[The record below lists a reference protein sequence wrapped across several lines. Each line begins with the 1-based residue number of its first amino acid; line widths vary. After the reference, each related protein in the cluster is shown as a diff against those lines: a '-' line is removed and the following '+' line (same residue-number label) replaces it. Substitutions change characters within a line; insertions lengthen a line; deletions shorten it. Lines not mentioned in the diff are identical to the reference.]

1 MYNKNDTSRAYVLLF
16 IAGIMCLLC
25 VLKLFQLQ
33 IIEGKRY
40 REEAEQ
46 KKYLTMTVE
55 APRGEILDRYGNVLV
70 GNRTC
75 FSVQI
80 KPSGLSSDERAD
92 VIARVIRLIDKEG
105 GTVRDSLPITKE
117 APFSFTMTGKG
128 AKKRLKEWKAEY
140 GIDPNA
146 TAQEA
151 ILFLADKYDVKPG
164 LSLDLKRKTVG
175 VIYEIRLRG
184 YSEENPYTIA
194 SDVSMNTVAI
204 VKENNWEY
212 PSIVVAQ
219 EQIRYYPNQ
228 ELAAHI
234 LGNVGLIYQEEY
246 EKLKDEGY
254 SMDAIIG
261 KQGIEYTY
269 ESDLRGF
276 DGMRSVARMSGEGE
290 QIVESREP
298 IPGNEVLLTLDVE
311 VQSVMEKTLK
321 ATIESAQQSGYID
334 CNAGSAV
341 CLDVNSGE
349 ILAITSYPGFNPAEY
364 NAKYE
369 EFLNNPAN
377 PLWNRAL
384 AGTYSPGS
392 TFKPL
397 TAIAALEEDK
407 IEADDLIEDKGKYT
421 YYKDYQPSCL
431 EWRNTGEGHGYVNTA
446 LALQDSC
453 NYYFFE
459 VGRRLGI
466 DSLADYA
473 KRFGLGQIT
482 GIEIG
487 GEAEG
492 LVASREA
499 REANDGIWYAGDT
512 LQAAIGQ
519 SDNLFTPIQM
529 ANYTAT
535 IANGGT
541 RYRPHLL
548 KAVKKTG
555 TGEILRQTSIEVVD
569 KIDIS
574 DENLNAV
581 KNGMKKVTEEGTA
594 KSVFKD
600 FEIAVGGKT
609 GTAEVLNGS
618 SNGIFIAFA
627 PFDKPEIAI
636 AIVLDHGGHGSTAA
650 PIARAVFETYFE
662 NQKVSDTYEPHMLL
676 Q

>member
-1 MYNKNDTSRAYVLLF
+1 MYNKNDSNRAYALLF

-33 IIEGKRY
+33 IIEGKEY
-40 REEAEQ
+40 REIAEQ

-70 GNRTC
+70 GNRTG

-80 KPSGLSSDERAD
+80 KPSNLSASERAD
-92 VIARVIRLIDKEG
+92 MLAKLILMLEKQGD
-105 GTVRDSLPITKE
+105 TVRDSLPITTK
-117 APFSFTMTGKG
+117 APFKFTMTGDD
-128 AKKRLKEWKAEY
+128 AKKRLVNWKKENGMDTK
-140 GIDPNA
+140 A
-146 TAQEA
+146 TAEDA
-151 ILFLADKYDVKPG
+151 ILYLANKYEVDEDLP
-164 LSLDLKRKTVG
+164 LELKRKTVG
-175 VIYEIRLRG
+175 VIYEIKLRG

-194 SDVSMNTVAI
+194 SDVSMNAVAI

-212 PSIVVAQ
+212 PSVTIDQ
-219 EQIRYYPNQ
+219 EQIRYYPNGNM
-228 ELAAHI
+228 AAHI
-234 LGNVGLIYQEEY
+234 LGNVGLIYKEEY
-246 EKLKDEGY
+246 DKLKDKGY
-254 SMDAIIG
+254 AMDAMIG
-261 KQGIEYTY
+261 KQGVEYTY
-269 ESDLRGF
+269 ESDLRGY
-276 DGMRSVARMSGEGE
+276 DGMRSIARMSGEGE
-290 QIVESREP
+290 QIVDSKDP
-298 IPGNEVLLTLDVE
+298 VPGNQVLLTLDME
-311 VQSVMEKTLK
+311 VQGVMESMLEKTVK
-321 ATIESAQQSGYID
+321 SIQQTGYID
-334 CNAGSAV
+334 CDAGSAV
-341 CLDVNSGE
+341 CIDVNSGE
-349 ILAITSYPGFNPAEY
+349 ILAITSYPSFDPAEY

-369 EFLNNPAN
+369 TFLENPAN

-397 TAIAALEEDK
+397 TAIAALEEGK
-407 IEADDLIEDKGKYT
+407 ITPEELIEDKGKYT

-431 EWRNTGEGHGYVNTA
+431 EWRNTGEGHGLVNTA

-459 VGRRLGI
+459 VGRRTGI
-466 DSLADYA
+466 DKIAQYA
-473 KRFGLGQIT
+473 SRFGLGQVA

-487 GEAEG
+487 GEAQG
-492 LVASREA
+492 VVASREE
-499 REANDGIWYAGDT
+499 REAAGAYWYDGDT

-519 SDNLFTPIQM
+519 SDNLFTPIQL

-548 KAVKKTG
+548 KSVKETESGKV
-555 TGEILRQTSIEVVD
+555 LRQTPIEKVD

-574 DENLNAV
+574 GETLNAV

-594 KSVFKD
+594 KTAFEG

-609 GTAEVLNGS
+609 GTAEVPNGS
-618 SNGIFIAFA
+618 SNGIFVAFA

-636 AIVLDHGGHGSTAA
+636 AIVIEHGGHGSAAA

-662 NQKVSDTYEPHMLL
+662 NQKVSDMYEPHILL

>member
-321 ATIESAQQSGYID
+321 ATIESAQQSGYTD

-594 KSVFKD
+594 KSAFKD

-618 SNGIFIAFA
+618 SNGVFIAFA

>member
-321 ATIESAQQSGYID
+321 ATIESAQQSGYTD

-548 KAVKKTG
+548 KVVKKTG

-594 KSVFKD
+594 KSAFKD

>member
-1 MYNKNDTSRAYVLLF
+1 MYNKNDSARARALLF

-33 IIEGKRY
+33 IIEGKEY
-40 REEAEQ
+40 REIAEQ

-70 GNRTC
+70 GNRTG

-80 KPSGLSSDERAD
+80 KPSDLSAPERAD
-92 VIARVIRLIDKEG
+92 MISRLISMLESQGD
-105 GTVRDSLPITKE
+105 TVRDSLPITTK
-117 APFSFTMTGKG
+117 APFSFTMTGKD
-128 AKKRLKEWKAEY
+128 AKKRLSEWKKEY
-140 GIDPNA
+140 GVDAKASA
-146 TAQEA
+146 TET
-151 ILFLADKYDVKPG
+151 ILFLADKYEVDKN
-164 LSLDLKRKTVG
+164 LSLELKRKTVG
-175 VIYEIRLRG
+175 VIYEIKLRG

-194 SDVSMNTVAI
+194 SDVSMNAVAI
-204 VKENNWEY
+204 VKENSWDY
-212 PSIVVAQ
+212 PSVSIDQ
-219 EQIRYYPNQ
+219 EQIRYYPNGNM
-228 ELAAHI
+228 AAHI
-234 LGNVGLIYQEEY
+234 LGNVGLIYKEEY
-246 EKLKDEGY
+246 DKLKDKGY
-254 SMDAIIG
+254 AMDAMIG

-269 ESDLRGF
+269 ESDLRGY

-290 QIVESREP
+290 QIVDSKDP
-298 IPGNEVLLTLDVE
+298 VPGNQVLLTLDME
-311 VQSVMEKTLK
+311 VQGVMEEMIDKTVK
-321 ATIESAQQSGYID
+321 SVQESGYFD

-341 CLDVNSGE
+341 CIDVNSGE
-349 ILAITSYPGFNPAEY
+349 ILAIASYPSFDPAEY

-369 EFLNNPAN
+369 SFLENPAN

-397 TAIAALEEDK
+397 TAIAALEEGK
-407 IEADDLIEDKGKYT
+407 INANDLIEDKGRYT

-431 EWRNTGEGHGYVNTA
+431 EWRNTGEGHGFVNTA

-466 DSLADYA
+466 DKLSQYA
-473 KRFGLGQIT
+473 SRFGLGQT
-482 GIEIG
+482 VGIEIG

-492 LVASREA
+492 VVASEEEREA
-499 REANDGIWYAGDT
+499 RGEYWYAGDT

-519 SDNLFTPIQM
+519 SDNLFTPIQL

-548 KAVKKTG
+548 KAVKETDSGKV
-555 TGEILRQTSIEVVD
+555 LRQTPIEKVD

-574 DENLNAV
+574 VDNLNAV
-581 KNGMKKVTEEGTA
+581 KMGMKKVTEEGTA
-594 KSVFKD
+594 KSVFEG
-600 FEIAVGGKT
+600 FEISVGGKT
-609 GTAEVLNGS
+609 GTAEVPNGS

-627 PFDKPEIAI
+627 PFEKPEIAI
-636 AIVLDHGGHGSTAA
+636 AIVLEHGGHGSAAA

-662 NQKVSDTYEPHMLL
+662 NQKVSDMYEPHILL

>member
-321 ATIESAQQSGYID
+321 ATIESAQQSGYTD

-594 KSVFKD
+594 KSAFKD